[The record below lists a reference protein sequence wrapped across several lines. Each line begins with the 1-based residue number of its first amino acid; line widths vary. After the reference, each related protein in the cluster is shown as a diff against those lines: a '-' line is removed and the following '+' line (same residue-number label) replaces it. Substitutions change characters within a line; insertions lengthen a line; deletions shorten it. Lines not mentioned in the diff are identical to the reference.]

1 MFAHTPLSENA
12 PAGLTSGGRERRT
25 PSRLGRLARRLA
37 RSERGAVLVE
47 FGLVAPIMA
56 MMTCAIID
64 FSLAMFTL
72 NNLTIAVREGGRYAA
87 VLKDITTN
95 DTRVVNR
102 VRSSIVLNG
111 AATTYT
117 VTVDPVRDAAGVL
130 TNITVRINSYPYN
143 PVTPMASLF
152 GMRTVQMHR
161 RAVFRSEFT
170 ND

>member
-1 MFAHTPLSENA
+1 MSAHTLLSDNA
-12 PAGLTSGGRERRT
+12 PTGRPSAGRAHGT
-25 PSRLGRLARRLA
+25 PSRLRRVVRRLA

-72 NNLTIAVREGGRYAA
+72 NNLTIAVREGGRLAA
-87 VLKDITTN
+87 VLSTVATN
-95 DTRVVNR
+95 DTRVVQR
-102 VRSSIVLNG
+102 VRESIVLNG

-117 VTVDPVRDAAGVL
+117 VTVTPQNPGGLPVG
-130 TNITVRINSYPYN
+130 NITVSINNYPYN

-152 GMRTVQMHR
+152 GMGTVQMHR
-161 RAVFRSEFT
+161 RAVFRSELS